1 MFNCIY
7 DICSVYQFAWN
18 TTRDPTDLTQARA
31 ELWTRLDE
39 SVRHTPRRPMLLVAG
54 DFNTPLDRVD
64 SFVCTSD
71 AKFSRAL
78 QKDKHIFQALVADLR
93 LVAIHY
99 KQCYRHTFLHGSRAT
114 RIDFMFMRE
123 HQIRWQKLKTHIHYR
138 VERTLGILGP
148 IYRPWTASLP
158 R

>member
-1 MFNCIY
+1 MFNCTH
-7 DICSVYQFAWN
+7 DIFSVYQFAWN

-123 HQIRWQKLKTHIHYR
+123 H
-138 VERTLGILGP
+138 
-148 IYRPWTASLP
+148 
-158 R
+158 